1 MLNCFIQMRPR
12 LAASLMH
19 MGIDPSRMEMD
30 GAMPFGGGMM
40 GDGSGGGGF
49 GSSAPSSLAPP
60 FASAGMKRVAKM
72 SAQSP
77 DAVTVD
83 SLNVDLNSEL
93 DNGLSGPVLSKI
105 TAQRELKRAKF
116 VQELVLSTLI

>member
-1 MLNCFIQMRPR
+1 MT
-12 LAASLMH
+12 
-19 MGIDPSRMEMD
+19 
-30 GAMPFGGGMM
+30 FGGGVEM
-40 GDGSGGGGF
+40 GGGLGVF
-49 GSSAPSSLAPP
+49 GSSAPTP
-60 FASAGMKRVAKM
+60 FAGMKRVAKM

-93 DNGLSGPVLSKI
+93 DNGLSGPVLSKV